1 LCILTDENS
10 NRGARWGV
18 LGGTFDPPHLG
29 HFSLAQAALGELHL
43 QRVLWVPVFHPPHK
57 QGREITPYALRATMA
72 EMTAR
77 RERAFDVSRIE
88 AELGGESYT
97 VKTLAHLGGALPEI
111 ELYFIVGAD
120 VMPELKD
127 WFRPER
133 ISRWA
138 TLACGVR
145 PGYERPALDTLP
157 VGKVVYFDSPEMD
170 ISSSD
175 IRRLVGAGESVGHM
189 LSPEV
194 LALIK
199 SEGLY
204 RNAE

>member
-1 LCILTDENS
+1 
-10 NRGARWGV
+10 
-18 LGGTFDPPHLG
+18 
-29 HFSLAQAALGELHL
+29 
-43 QRVLWVPVFHPPHK
+43 
-57 QGREITPYALRATMA
+57 MA

-88 AELGGESYT
+88 AELEGESYT
-97 VKTLAHLGGALPEI
+97 VKTLAHLGRALPEI

-120 VMPELKD
+120 VLPELQD
-127 WFRPER
+127 WFHPDR

-145 PGYERPALDTLP
+145 PGYVRPGPDTLP
-157 VGKVVYFDSPEMD
+157 VERVVYFDSPEMD

-175 IRRLVGAGESVGHM
+175 IRRLVGSGDPVGHM
-189 LSPEV
+189 LSPDV
-194 LALIK
+194 MALIE

-204 RNAE
+204 REAG